1 LRQHRRARII
11 IVGIALIIGGLI
23 TYLKVSE
30 DISGPTDD
38 WKVGQCVTPGGTAGD
53 QTNTEFTRTGCDAS
67 KAAAK
72 VTKMTTGGMGITPNC
87 PEDTDAI
94 INASGSLG
102 GGTVACI
109 RNLKAP
115 HPGDAGQG
123 GGQFRAGDC
132 LQDPETDLPLPEN
145 STLNE
150 VPCASPHWATVTR
163 LSEDAASCPKGG
175 SNDVVPT
182 TTFHEALCVRRG

>member
-1 LRQHRRARII
+1 V
-11 IVGIALIIGGLI
+11 IVGMFITVIA
-23 TYLKVSE
+23 VSP
-30 DISGPTDD
+30 DTSAPTGE
-38 WKVGQCVTPGGTAGD
+38 WKAGQCVTPGGTTGD
-53 QTNTEFTRTGCDAS
+53 QTNTTFTRTGCDAS

-72 VTKMTTGGMGITPNC
+72 ITKMTSGGFNLATPEC
-87 PEDTDAI
+87 PEDTDAMVSV
-94 INASGSLG
+94 SGSG
-102 GGTVACI
+102 GSIKLADNVACI

-132 LQDPETDLPLPEN
+132 LQDPETD

-163 LSEDAASCPKGG
+163 WSEDAASCPKGG
-175 SNDVVPT
+175 SNDAVPMLT
-182 TTFHEALCVRRG
+182 SHKALCVRRS